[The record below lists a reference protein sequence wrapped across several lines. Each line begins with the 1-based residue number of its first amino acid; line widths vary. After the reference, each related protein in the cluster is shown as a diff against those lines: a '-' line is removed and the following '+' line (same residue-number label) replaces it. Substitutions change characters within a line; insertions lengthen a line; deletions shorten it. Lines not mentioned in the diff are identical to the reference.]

1 MATDLRQR
9 ADGMSARLLI
19 LVVAGPL
26 FVLFLLTANR
36 GVPYH
41 IDPFSNV
48 LPAWSL
54 ATTGSVYL
62 PDHEVLL
69 EPGHYR
75 NVGWIVP
82 AGDTAVSKYPPGAAL
97 LAVPFYAVWPQD
109 AEVLTVRGL
118 NRPDVPAVDIPVP
131 SFWPASIAASLSV
144 ALAIGFLALSFRG
157 LVSGSTALVAAY
169 VAGLGTAAWSVAA
182 NELWQH
188 GPGMM
193 WIALA
198 GALGAG
204 HLVASGLAYGMA
216 VITRPLNSLIA
227 APVGLYVAW
236 QRRSLRPA
244 LEVGA
249 GALLGLAAL
258 VAFNAAVFG
267 EPSILGGYEEAVV
280 DQARSLDLVGYLR
293 NMGLAMFSPT
303 RGLLIWSPFLIL
315 LLPGLRAAWRVA
327 PGWARGGAIGGV
339 LYLLVQYKANRF
351 SGGDGFVTYRYPLE
365 ALTAAAPLLLLS
377 YTQWVVDRP
386 KVLCAFRLLVYVSVA
401 AHAALGI
408 AR

>member
-1 MATDLRQR
+1 M
-9 ADGMSARLLI
+9 
-19 LVVAGPL
+19 
-26 FVLFLLTANR
+26 
-36 GVPYH
+36 PYH
-41 IDPFSNV
+41 IDAFSNV

-54 ATTGSVYL
+54 GTSGSVYL
-62 PDHEVLL
+62 PEHEVLL

-75 NVGWIVP
+75 NIGWIVP

-97 LAVPFYAVWPQD
+97 VAAPFYAVWPQD

-131 SFWPASIAASLSV
+131 SFWPASIAASLTV
-144 ALAIGFLALSFRG
+144 ALAIGFLAFSFRG
-157 LVSGSTALVAAY
+157 LASGSVALVAAY

-198 GALGAG
+198 GALAGG
-204 HLVASGLAYGMA
+204 HLLASGLAYGMA
-216 VITRPLNSLIA
+216 VITRPMNALIA
-227 APVGLYVAW
+227 APVGLYLAW
-236 QRRSLRPA
+236 QQRSLRPA
-244 LEVGA
+244 IEIGA
-249 GALLGLAAL
+249 GALLGLVAL

-267 EPSILGGYEEAVV
+267 EPSVLGGYEQGFV
-280 DQARSLDLVGYLR
+280 DNTRSLDLVGYVR
-293 NMGLAMFSPT
+293 NVGLALFSPT
-303 RGLLIWSPFLIL
+303 RGLLIWSPFLIV
-315 LLPGLRAAWRVA
+315 LLPGLRSAWRAA
-327 PGWARGGAIGGV
+327 PGWVRGGAIGGV

-365 ALTAAAPLLLLS
+365 AITAAAPLLLLS
-377 YTQWVVDRP
+377 YTQWAADRP
-386 KVLCAFRLLVYVSVA
+386 RMVRAFRILVYVSIA
-401 AHAALGI
+401 AHTALAI